1 MEISRQ
7 FDLPAIFPVITICN
21 VNPLNE
27 KFAYNYSLSKLRQAG
42 CLKLK
47 NGTAFSQCMGSTD
60 TGTSYDSF
68 IKKMKR
74 IIANDKTLTNYDY
87 YWYGFDL
94 ETDMMIS
101 CKFNGVMC
109 YANNF
114 TKFWDNNY
122 GNCYTFNYGNLEPP
136 ENEQIENPY
145 NYTNSY
151 APYNNATL
159 SSFLKSSTHGSDDG
173 LQLQLAVGRLTSES
187 LIIK

>member
-101 CKFNGVMC
+101 FKFLV
-109 YANNF
+109 F
-114 TKFWDNNY
+114 
-122 GNCYTFNYGNLEPP
+122 
-136 ENEQIENPY
+136 
-145 NYTNSY
+145 
-151 APYNNATL
+151 
-159 SSFLKSSTHGSDDG
+159 
-173 LQLQLAVGRLTSES
+173 V
-187 LIIK
+187 